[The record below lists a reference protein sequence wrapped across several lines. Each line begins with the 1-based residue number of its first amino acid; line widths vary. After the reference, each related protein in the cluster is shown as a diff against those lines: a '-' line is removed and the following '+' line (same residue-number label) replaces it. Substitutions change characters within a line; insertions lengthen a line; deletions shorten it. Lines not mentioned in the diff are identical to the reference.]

1 MVDAPELGGVQAFIA
16 ETIVEGFTEAVLPG
30 FARLDVVGGG
40 SLGFQPF
47 RELKGDELGAVVA
60 VWNYGK
66 KQEEA

>member
-1 MVDAPELGGVQAFIA
+1 
-16 ETIVEGFTEAVLPG
+16 
-30 FARLDVVGGG
+30 
-40 SLGFQPF
+40 LGFQPF